1 MQIIPKRQ
9 IRGCVAMH
17 RVQYAVPPVL
27 RRGRRQHVHHR
38 RGVLALARLYRPML
52 LGQCPVLPQAILVAR
67 ARHVRLVPVTQAQIR
82 RMLVGHVLVE
92 TTQALPNVAPVVAEE
107 AEVDVAGVGMFR
119 LAMVSARHLQME
131 EHTVVCQPHRRC
143 VPLEIQ

>member
-1 MQIIPKRQ
+1 
-9 IRGCVAMH
+9 MH
-17 RVQYAVPPVL
+17 RVQYVVPPVL

-52 LGQCPVLPQAILVAR
+52 LGQCPALPQAILVAR

-92 TTQALPNVAPVVAEE
+92 TTQALPNVAPVGAEE
-107 AEVDVAGVGMFR
+107 AEQLVELLGSVA
-119 LAMVSARHLQME
+119 H
-131 EHTVVCQPHRRC
+131 
-143 VPLEIQ
+143 

>member
-1 MQIIPKRQ
+1 
-9 IRGCVAMH
+9 
-17 RVQYAVPPVL
+17 
-27 RRGRRQHVHHR
+27 
-38 RGVLALARLYRPML
+38 
-52 LGQCPVLPQAILVAR
+52 
-67 ARHVRLVPVTQAQIR
+67 
-82 RMLVGHVLVE
+82 MLVGHVLVE

>member
-1 MQIIPKRQ
+1 MKKIQLLLFSLFVLVGTLSFADYSEAANSWVCSNASCS
-9 IRGCVAMH
+9 IRGTSCPTAG
-17 RVQYAVPPVL
+17 QTTACPSPT
-27 RRGRRQHVHHR
+27 
-38 RGVLALARLYRPML
+38 GVLALARLYRPML

-107 AEVDVAGVGMFR
+107 AEQLVELLGSVA
-119 LAMVSARHLQME
+119 H
-131 EHTVVCQPHRRC
+131 
-143 VPLEIQ
+143 